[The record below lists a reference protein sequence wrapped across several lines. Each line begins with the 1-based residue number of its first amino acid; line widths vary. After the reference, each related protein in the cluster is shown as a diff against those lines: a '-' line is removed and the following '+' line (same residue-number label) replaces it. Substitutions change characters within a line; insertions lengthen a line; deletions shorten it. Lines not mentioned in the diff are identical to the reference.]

1 MFKNSV
7 TSAMPLP
14 AIRKYRPMSS
24 RAATTPELKKTLALA
39 IPMIFTQLLSYVQP
53 VVDTVMAGREPPAVL
68 ASVALGAQMFTMI
81 FLFMIGIALVIT
93 TQISKY
99 HGAGD
104 RMRIRRSFQQ
114 GLWLTVLLGALTV
127 LLTLAAAW
135 VPQFIGSAADIAAGA
150 RTYTLII
157 APGGGLFVCALAARY
172 FLDGMSHPRTGILV
186 QLVLIPVNIVGN
198 YVLLK
203 GFWII
208 PPLGTAGMAL
218 STSLC
223 YALYALAMFHA
234 VWRNPRWRP
243 YRLFKHFAAPD
254 WAEIR
259 SFFRIGLPIALGII
273 MEAGLFS
280 AVTLIVSRS
289 DAIFTGA
296 NQIALNYAGL
306 SYMIPL
312 GLAYALTVRIGNAH
326 GEKNPLALRQRAIGG
341 LYLAAAIM
349 ALAALIIF
357 AFAPFIV
364 GLYTNNAAI
373 TPIAIRILYIIGIF
387 QLVDGIQVCASGIL
401 RGLQDTKV
409 PMLYAL
415 IGYWLIGFPCGLL
428 LAYGLGYGIY
438 GLWGGIVAGLACNA
452 MLGVHRVLRMTRM
465 QTAQA

>member
-24 RAATTPELKKTLALA
+24 RAATIPELKKTLALA

-53 VVDTVMAGREPPAVL
+53 VVDTVMAGREPPVVL

-150 RTYTLII
+150 RAYTLII

-306 SYMIPL
+306 SFMVPL

-326 GEKNPLALRQRAIGG
+326 GEKNPLALRQRAVGG
-341 LYLAAAIM
+341 LLLAAATM
-349 ALAALIIF
+349 AISALFIF
-357 AFAPFIV
+357 LFARFIV

-373 TPIAIRILYIIGIF
+373 TPIAVNILFIIGIF
-387 QLVDGIQVCASGIL
+387 QLVDGIQVCAAGIL

-409 PMLYAL
+409 PMFYAL